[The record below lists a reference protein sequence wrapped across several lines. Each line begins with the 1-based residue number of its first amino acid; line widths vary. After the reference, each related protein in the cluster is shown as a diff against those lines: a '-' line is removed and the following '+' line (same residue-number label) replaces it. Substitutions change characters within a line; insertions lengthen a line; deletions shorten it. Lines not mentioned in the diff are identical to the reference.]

1 MQNRTRRAVWRW
13 AGVVGGLLLA
23 AGCRVATPRSAEYR
37 QAAHANALSNKHVL
51 TESPTLERA
60 APSVPPG
67 P

>member
-1 MQNRTRRAVWRW
+1 MTRRAALLW
-13 AGVVGGLLLA
+13 AGVLGGLLLA
-23 AGCRVATPRSAEYR
+23 PGCRVATPRSAEYR
-37 QAAHANALSNKHVL
+37 QAVRANALSNKHIL